1 MVGYGFQELATFS
14 LTNLD
19 VLTKLSPESRNP
31 EPLPVHISNPASSE
45 QEYLRPTLRVNLLSA
60 LSVNRKYIDEGLRL
74 FELGKVYLPHADSLP
89 DEPDVLCG
97 VLCGRRLERWWQGES
112 EVVDFFDAK
121 GIVEGLLNQIGITAK
136 FEKSADESLHP
147 VNQASITV
155 EDKQIGVVGELH
167 QAVGEHFEVPAKVYL
182 FEINLPALLPLI
194 KQKIYHAI
202 PKFPATIRDIALVVD
217 IGVTHQKVV
226 DIIKGFSLVID
237 VALFDVYAGEQVP
250 AGKKSLAYRLTFQS
264 PNNTLTDQR
273 VDSVQQ
279 AILKKLASE
288 LGATMRG

>member
-1 MVGYGFQELATFS
+1 
-14 LTNLD
+14 
-19 VLTKLSPESRNP
+19 
-31 EPLPVHISNPASSE
+31 
-45 QEYLRPTLRVNLLSA
+45 
-60 LSVNRKYIDEGLRL
+60 
-74 FELGKVYLPHADSLP
+74 
-89 DEPDVLCG
+89 
-97 VLCGRRLERWWQGES
+97 
-112 EVVDFFDAK
+112 FFDAK

-167 QAVGEHFEVPAKVYL
+167 PAVGEHFEVSAKVYL
-182 FEINLPALLPLI
+182 FEINLPVLLPLI

-217 IGVTHQKVV
+217 IGVTHQQVV
-226 DIIKGFSLVID
+226 DIIKGFSLVVD

-264 PNNTLTDQR
+264 PNNTLTDQQ
-273 VDSVQQ
+273 VNSVQR
-279 AILKKLASE
+279 AILKKLSSE
-288 LGATMRG
+288 VGAILRG